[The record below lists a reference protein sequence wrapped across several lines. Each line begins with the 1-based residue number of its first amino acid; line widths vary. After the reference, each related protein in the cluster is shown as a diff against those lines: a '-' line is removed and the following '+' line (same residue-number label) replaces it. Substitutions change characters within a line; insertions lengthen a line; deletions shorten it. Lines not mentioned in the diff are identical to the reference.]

1 MENYAL
7 FQSYLPVCLTTR
19 SLYKLSPVS
28 FISGVCKG
36 VPLENDCGDVLRFD
50 AAERVASSQE
60 TSSTYLPERIIDVV
74 RSFNQEK

>member
-1 MENYAL
+1 M
-7 FQSYLPVCLTTR
+7 
-19 SLYKLSPVS
+19 
-28 FISGVCKG
+28 
-36 VPLENDCGDVLRFD
+36 PLENDCGDVLRFD